1 MEATHRRIA
10 RLMAARLVLSIGVF
24 AVALILVGAGREGAE
39 GAERGLYGTIAVAF
53 LATLVYAAVFRWVRR
68 PLRFGSIQLATDIGI
83 VTSLVLFS
91 GGADSIF
98 GFLYLP
104 ITVYGA
110 VLFDRRGAYGTAV
123 AASAGYGAVLLAA
136 EPIELASVLGG
147 TASFERIFALW
158 VMHTSALLLVALLSS
173 ALARELRIAGE
184 ALNESASDLVRLRH
198 LHEHTVASLNS
209 GLLTTDTEGRVRSLN
224 PEAERIS
231 GRKLAEVLGR
241 DLEEVLPGVRDALRM
256 GMETPSRG
264 RVRARMPLLHRSGQK
279 RHLGLASSILRDG
292 EGLAS
297 GWVVI
302 FQDVTE
308 VVAMEQE
315 LRRSERLAGVG
326 QLAADIAHE
335 IRNPLAAIS
344 GSVEML
350 EAGLG
355 EGERDAEPRRLMAI
369 VLREIDR
376 LNHLITEFLQFARPA
391 PAKRTPVDL
400 GSVVEDLVGMFE
412 VTRPE
417 GVEIEVDVA
426 TRRTALADPT
436 QVRQVLWN
444 LLLNAVQAMPE
455 GGRIRISVS
464 EVGGEPQEGASEGRN
479 EAKGGA
485 AFVEVAVAD
494 TGIGMAPEVL
504 ERIFDPFFTTR
515 PDGSGLGLATV
526 HRIVEANGGNLR
538 VESSVGEG
546 TVLRVRFPRREETR

>member
-1 MEATHRRIA
+1 
-10 RLMAARLVLSIGVF
+10 
-24 AVALILVGAGREGAE
+24 
-39 GAERGLYGTIAVAF
+39 
-53 LATLVYAAVFRWVRR
+53 
-68 PLRFGSIQLATDIGI
+68 
-83 VTSLVLFS
+83 
-91 GGADSIF
+91 
-98 GFLYLP
+98 
-104 ITVYGA
+104 
-110 VLFDRRGAYGTAV
+110 
-123 AASAGYGAVLLAA
+123 
-136 EPIELASVLGG
+136 
-147 TASFERIFALW
+147 
-158 VMHTSALLLVALLSS
+158 
-173 ALARELRIAGE
+173 
-184 ALNESASDLVRLRH
+184 
-198 LHEHTVASLNS
+198 
-209 GLLTTDTEGRVRSLN
+209 
-224 PEAERIS
+224 
-231 GRKLAEVLGR
+231 
-241 DLEEVLPGVRDALRM
+241 
-256 GMETPSRG
+256 
-264 RVRARMPLLHRSGQK
+264 
-279 RHLGLASSILRDG
+279 
-292 EGLAS
+292 
-297 GWVVI
+297 VVI

-344 GSVEML
+344 GSVEIL
-350 EAGLG
+350 EASLG
-355 EGERDAEPRRLMAI
+355 EGDRDAEPRRLMAI

-546 TVLRVRFPRREETR
+546 TVLRVRFPRREESR